1 MLQGAPDVA
10 EVDKAAAAFGLVVAH
25 GAPPPVEL
33 WPELVPAVTIFQA
46 MRTQWRVGPGGA
58 TGLDFN
64 ALPVVEQRLGITPR
78 QSRQAFQHL
87 RVMQDEA
94 LRWFDS
100 KRQAA

>member
-10 EVDKAAAAFGLVVAH
+10 EVDKAAAAFGLLLARDAV
-25 GAPPPVEL
+25 PTVEL

-64 ALPVVEQRLGITPR
+64 VLPVVEQRLGITAR
-78 QSRQAFQHL
+78 QSRDAFRHL
-87 RVMQDEA
+87 LVMQDEA

-100 KRQAA
+100 KRQA

>member
-1 MLQGAPDVA
+1 MILDPRQLHPKKGQPVLAWWRRV
-10 EVDKAAAAFGLVVAH
+10 VGWAAS
-25 GAPPPVEL
+25 
-33 WPELVPAVTIFQA
+33 
-46 MRTQWRVGPGGA
+46 
-58 TGLDFN
+58 
-64 ALPVVEQRLGITPR
+64 LPVVEQRLGITPR